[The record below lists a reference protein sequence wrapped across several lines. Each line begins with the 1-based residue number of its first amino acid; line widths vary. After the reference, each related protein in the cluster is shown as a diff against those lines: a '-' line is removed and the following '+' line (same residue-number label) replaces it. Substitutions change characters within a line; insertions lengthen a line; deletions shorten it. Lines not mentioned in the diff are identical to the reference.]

1 MPGAVDAPEQ
11 GAGLAYLRI
20 DPDRER
26 LARYGLTLSD
36 LNQITETIAV
46 GYPSGVVFEGERRF
60 DLMVRVATSFDGTTD
75 ELAAAAQVQEWTGGA
90 AG

>member
-1 MPGAVDAPEQ
+1 MRAEQ
-11 GAGLAYLRI
+11 RSRAAYLRI

-26 LARYGLTLSD
+26 LARYGLYALD

-60 DLMVRVATSFDGTTD
+60 DLVVCGN
-75 ELAAAAQVQEWTGGA
+75 EL
-90 AG
+90 